1 MPTCEI
7 CGRNAPI
14 LVRVLIEGAKV
25 SVCRKCSKLG
35 KPIKITATSK
45 LKPLN
50 QPVPKATIQT
60 PKPQKPPKTP
70 SIDIEKSIESYSLVK
85 NYGLLVKNA
94 RERMGLSHEEL
105 GVKLGEKASVIR
117 KIEQG
122 KLKPDNVLAK
132 KLEHFLKIKL
142 LMPSTEIKI
151 ATAPKVEDR
160 QGLTIGDLLK
170 KSGGE
175 T

>member
-1 MPTCEI
+1 M
-7 CGRNAPI
+7 PI
-14 LVRVLIEGAKV
+14 LVRVLIEGAEV
-25 SVCRKCSKLG
+25 SVCRDCSRLG
-35 KPIKITATSK
+35 KPVKVTVISKSKTPSQSTSTASVQMPK
-45 LKPLN
+45 L
-50 QPVPKATIQT
+50 
-60 PKPQKPPKTP
+60 QKPPKTP
-70 SIDIEKSIESYSLVK
+70 SRDIEKTIESYSLVK

-105 GVKLGEKASVIR
+105 GVKIGEKASVIR

-142 LMPSTEIKI
+142 LIPSTEIKI
-151 ATAPKVEDR
+151 IIAPKVEDK
-160 QGLTIGDLLK
+160 QDLTIGDLLK
-170 KSGGE
+170 KSEGE